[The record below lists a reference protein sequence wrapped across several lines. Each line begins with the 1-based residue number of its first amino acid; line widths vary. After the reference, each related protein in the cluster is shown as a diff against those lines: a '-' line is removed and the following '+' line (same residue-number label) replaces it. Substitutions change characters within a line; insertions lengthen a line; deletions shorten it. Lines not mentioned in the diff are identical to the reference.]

1 MSSNKIKPTKMWAV
15 SGLFPNKKDRF
26 LYADTAYTRRDM
38 IERHV
43 SALGHDWN
51 YHKKKG
57 DRIERV
63 IIKLLKDEKV
73 SNTI

>member
-1 MSSNKIKPTKMWAV
+1 MKSNKIKPTKMWAV
-15 SGLFPNKKDRF
+15 SGLSSNGKDRF
-26 LYADTAYTRRDM
+26 LYVDTAYTKRDM

-43 SALGHDWN
+43 SALGYDWN

-63 IIKLLKDEKV
+63 IVKLLKTK
-73 SNTI
+73 

>member
-1 MSSNKIKPTKMWAV
+1 MKKVQIKPTKMWAV
-15 SGLFPNKKDRF
+15 SGLNSNSKDRF
-26 LYADTAYTRRDM
+26 LYVDTAYTKRDM

-43 SALGHDWN
+43 SSLGYNWK

-63 IIKLLKDEKV
+63 IVKLLKTK
-73 SNTI
+73 